1 LSDKF
6 SSNANER
13 SRRTTAG
20 INPTIKRQF
29 ELEIKALQNALRG
42 EDRLE
47 QLLKAKEKERRR
59 RTTTYPLASQRCYYY
74 YLIDLTLLSIV
85 L

>member
-1 LSDKF
+1 LYDKF
-6 SSNANER
+6 SSNANKR
-13 SRRTTAG
+13 SRRTIAG
-20 INPTIKRQF
+20 INPTIERQF

-59 RTTTYPLASQRCYYY
+59 TTTYPLASQHCYYY
-74 YLIDLTLLSIV
+74 YLIDSTLLSIV